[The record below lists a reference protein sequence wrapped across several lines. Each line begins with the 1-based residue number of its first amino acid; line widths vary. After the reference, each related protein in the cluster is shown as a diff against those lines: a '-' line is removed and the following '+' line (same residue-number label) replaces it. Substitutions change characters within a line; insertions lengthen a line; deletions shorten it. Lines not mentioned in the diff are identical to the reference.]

1 MTYSLGLNRNI
12 PTTGSY
18 CIDKIA
24 RLNGYRGPTGIGSDY
39 IYNKKSKI
47 ISQNTA
53 RFLGCSS
60 RRDKFSGINQS
71 DYIFNKIGF
80 FRS

>member
-1 MTYSLGLNRNI
+1 MTFTLSLNKNI

-24 RLNGYRGPTGIGSDY
+24 RLNGYRGPTGLGSDY
-39 IYNKKSKI
+39 IFNKKSKI
-47 ISQNTA
+47 ISQNTT
-53 RFLGCSS
+53 RPLSCSS
-60 RRDKFSGINQS
+60 YRDRSFGLNQS
-71 DYIFNKIGF
+71 DYIFNKKGF

>member
-1 MTYSLGLNRNI
+1 MTYTLGLNKNI

-24 RLNGYRGPTGIGSDY
+24 RLNGYRGPSGLGSDY
-39 IYNKKSKI
+39 IFNKKSKI
-47 ISQNTA
+47 ISQNTS
-53 RFLGCSS
+53 RPFNCSS
-60 RRDKFSGINQS
+60 YKDKLYGLNQS
-71 DYIFNKIGF
+71 DYIFNKKGF